1 MHLFG
6 SSPLVLPNSPNQD
19 HQLLKAESYEKDNN
33 ARRDGGAWELFAA
46 KPLPSKYNV
55 LLICYPYPLDPIPA
69 AHTGQHIYFIYKG
82 LKGFSTTDS
91 HVYWIIVA
99 LNVSTHI
106 QKR

>member
-46 KPLPSKYNV
+46 KPLPYKYNV

-82 LKGFSTTDS
+82 LKGFQLLIHMCTG
-91 HVYWIIVA
+91 
-99 LNVSTHI
+99 
-106 QKR
+106 